1 MYIFVTYKL
10 YINGF
15 WRLVCLNERQS
26 WQAYI
31 CSVHIYFTTLLNH
44 RWLRSFAIFRI
55 SVIARHC
62 STTGNTYKDTNEPST
77 RWFRMYYGIAV
88 INGLAIKTVD
98 SNADR
103 GLLQSSRCM
112 QRRMR
117 LHKLL
122 LSWSAFNFYREK
134 LYGSRTSLPFDS

>member
-1 MYIFVTYKL
+1 
-10 YINGF
+10 
-15 WRLVCLNERQS
+15 
-26 WQAYI
+26 
-31 CSVHIYFTTLLNH
+31 
-44 RWLRSFAIFRI
+44 
-55 SVIARHC
+55 
-62 STTGNTYKDTNEPST
+62 
-77 RWFRMYYGIAV
+77 MYYGIAV

-134 LYGSRTSLPFDS
+134 LYGSRMSLPFDS

>member
-1 MYIFVTYKL
+1 
-10 YINGF
+10 
-15 WRLVCLNERQS
+15 
-26 WQAYI
+26 
-31 CSVHIYFTTLLNH
+31 
-44 RWLRSFAIFRI
+44 
-55 SVIARHC
+55 
-62 STTGNTYKDTNEPST
+62 
-77 RWFRMYYGIAV
+77 MYYGIAV

-134 LYGSRTSLPFDS
+134 L